1 MQSKQANQISH
12 IGQIKTVPHTLTGG
26 DPSGLAL
33 ALAVAHELHAPAPRA
48 PEMATARAPRTAAR
62 RSGAAARTRRT
73 VRG

>member
-1 MQSKQANQISH
+1 MQSKQVT
-12 IGQIKTVPHTLTGG
+12 QIKTVSHTLVGG